1 MKKITRLTLEEMAQV
16 LPVLPEEETSQ
27 YIGGGDGS
35 KASPY
40 TLLEYQ
46 KLCIQGNW
54 HGGYVSLGGRPTF
67 VSSDNLARRI
77 VVSGIDGWDDRYT
90 GGYVQGF
97 DAALSPSPADDIAGY
112 VNRIINSIAAGSDWG
127 DVNYEL
133 LYHSDGIRE
142 GYLDGLKEKERMHLQ
157 ELKKKIVFKSN

>member
-67 VSSDNLARRI
+67 VNSSVLAPRI
-77 VVSGIDGWDDRYT
+77 ERSGIPEWDDRYT
-90 GGYVQGF
+90 GGYAEGF

-112 VNRIINSIAAGSDWG
+112 VNWVANNIAAGSDWG

-133 LYHSDGIRE
+133 LHHSDGIRE
-142 GYLDGLKEKERMHLQ
+142 GYIDGLREKERRHLQ

>member
-1 MKKITRLTLEEMAQV
+1 M
-16 LPVLPEEETSQ
+16 
-27 YIGGGDGS
+27 
-35 KASPY
+35 
-40 TLLEYQ
+40 
-46 KLCIQGNW
+46 
-54 HGGYVSLGGRPTF
+54 
-67 VSSDNLARRI
+67 
-77 VVSGIDGWDDRYT
+77 
-90 GGYVQGF
+90 QGF

>member
-67 VSSDNLARRI
+67 VNSSVLAPRI
-77 VVSGIDGWDDRYT
+77 EKSGIPEWDGMYT
-90 GGYVQGF
+90 AGYGEGF
-97 DAALSPSPADDIAGY
+97 KIGLSPSRFDDLIVYANMI
-112 VNRIINSIAAGSDWG
+112 VNHATAGSDFG
-127 DVNYEL
+127 GVNYTIN
-133 LYHSDGIRE
+133 YRADGYRE
-142 GYLDGLKEKERMHLQ
+142 GYLDGLRAKEN
-157 ELKKKIVFKSN
+157 LKK